1 MLCSNDK
8 RVANA
13 YSFFMTTFDMR
24 KRNLSVLVRRY
35 GRQQALAD
43 AVGLSVQY
51 INQMLSG
58 HRTIGEKTA
67 RKIEKGLCLVPGW
80 MDADSDSDS
89 DTAALGDM
97 VKVAAND
104 DVVEVSRESLAL
116 LRMIDSLP
124 EKEQA
129 ILQALVDSL
138 VQPKTC
144 ETEVV
149 KKAR

>member
-1 MLCSNDK
+1 
-8 RVANA
+8 
-13 YSFFMTTFDMR
+13 MTTFDMR

-80 MDADSDSDS
+80 MDADSDSDM
-89 DTAALGDM
+89 AALGDM

>member
-1 MLCSNDK
+1 MD
-8 RVANA
+8 A
-13 YSFFMTTFDMR
+13 FDMR

-67 RKIEKGLCLVPGW
+67 RKIEKGLCLAPGW
-80 MDADSDSDS
+80 MDVDSD
-89 DTAALGDM
+89 AAAPGDM

-104 DVVEVSRESLAL
+104 DVVEVRRESLAL
-116 LRMIDSLP
+116 LQMIDSLP

-138 VQPKTC
+138 VQPKTYG
-144 ETEVV
+144 TVVV
-149 KKAR
+149 KKAG

>member
-1 MLCSNDK
+1 MD
-8 RVANA
+8 A
-13 YSFFMTTFDMR
+13 FDMR

-67 RKIEKGLCLVPGW
+67 RKIEKGLCLAPGW
-80 MDADSDSDS
+80 MDADS

-138 VQPKTC
+138 VQPKAC
-144 ETEVV
+144 GTEVV
-149 KKAR
+149 KKAG